1 MLFHFNSTMAEVEDQ
16 QFDNFE
22 QPAAEEQTEQ
32 FDQEE
37 VEADALVYS
46 TTAELPEIK
55 LFGRWSCDDV
65 NVSDMSLAV
74 SVVHICFHTFSNPIE
89 IVNPIEMF
97 HFVLALSLRTIRIT
111 LLSKRSTLVIC
122 HIQLVV
128 MLPSVSAKHNA
139 QSLND

>member
-1 MLFHFNSTMAEVEDQ
+1 MAEVEDQ

-22 QPAAEEQTEQ
+22 QPAADEQPEQ

-46 TTAELPEIK
+46 NTAELPEIK

-74 SVVHICFHTFSNPIE
+74 SIIHFHSYSF
-89 IVNPIEMF
+89 
-97 HFVLALSLRTIRIT
+97 
-111 LLSKRSTLVIC
+111 
-122 HIQLVV
+122 
-128 MLPSVSAKHNA
+128 
-139 QSLND
+139 

>member
-1 MLFHFNSTMAEVEDQ
+1 MAEVEE
-16 QFDNFE
+16 QFENFEE
-22 QPAAEEQTEQ
+22 QPAAEEPETYE
-32 FDQEE
+32 EE
-37 VEADALVYS
+37 VDNELVYG

-74 SVVHICFHTFSNPIE
+74 SVPKAISTCFVSSKNVYSNNI
-89 IVNPIEMF
+89 F
-97 HFVLALSLRTIRIT
+97 YSHLRIRIT
-111 LLSKRSTLVIC
+111 LQLKKSTLVIY

-128 MLPSVSAKHNA
+128 MLPNDSVKHNA